1 MSRVAGSRLLPR
13 ISALSFCTASPAT
26 AAASSSS
33 STAAVAAAA
42 ATASEASST
51 AGDPSSQPPQTA
63 RKPWGAL
70 KFAAFAAVSAAVG
83 GTGYVSYGTALNPC
97 PARGHAVPKL
107 SFAVS
112 LPLEIQ
118 EKFGTLTLPSAAY
131 VVQTNTLVTI
141 K

>member
-42 ATASEASST
+42 AT

-118 EKFGTLTLPSAAY
+118 EKFGTLALPSAAY

>member
-118 EKFGTLTLPSAAY
+118 EKFGTLALPSAAY

>member
-42 ATASEASST
+42 AT

-118 EKFGTLTLPSAAY
+118 EKFGTLALPFPSAAY